1 MELYLPWS
9 HTKSGS
15 SDSPA
20 AKGEAV
26 SPPPQAGG
34 GCPRITSSPV
44 STRMRRRP
52 GQCHLRKVHPPVH
65 LYSQGIRKHSYT
77 PHKWPM
83 GVFFKTC
90 KTYIFFSGS
99 NMSSLH
105 KLEKMRQKL
114 IRDHVFLLYPLSLEP
129 KAMPNTWQALNE

>member
-1 MELYLPWS
+1 MDTKVGITNPQKDYKKPAESHVSSVELYLPWS

-26 SPPPQAGG
+26 PPPPQAGG
-34 GCPRITSSPV
+34 WCPRITSSPV

-52 GQCHLRKVHPPVH
+52 GQCHFIKVHPPLH
-65 LYSQGIRKHSYT
+65 LYSQGVRKHSYT

-83 GVFFKTC
+83 GVIFKTC
-90 KTYIFFSGS
+90 KTYIFQW
-99 NMSSLH
+99 
-105 KLEKMRQKL
+105 K
-114 IRDHVFLLYPLSLEP
+114 
-129 KAMPNTWQALNE
+129 